1 MFVVYKSTN
10 GSCASQWSRNFPV
23 GRWKSRSAFLRRLY
37 LRDSRAASAL
47 QLDTNPAD
55 CSARRAPRL
64 FLSTDL
70 DWDQV
75 MAGFRLINRPSP
87 LKALVSASGST
98 SNDRDFKM
106 LSAQNEPETGIYR
119 LTAARQRHKHTP
131 ARNTTSISSIKA
143 FFSLERCNYFDNSLY
158 IDAQEMY
165 DVVPSGPIDGK
176 IIYWLVYL
184 LIGEDALGK
193 QVWQVYFPSGTLSF
207 WCIFLF
213 FYVHFEICFPPA
225 IKHNEW
231 RMNTILKPICPPQ
244 GFI

>member
-1 MFVVYKSTN
+1 MCVSMK
-10 GSCASQWSRNFPV
+10 QEFP
-23 GRWKSRSAFLRRLY
+23 RRSAFLRRLY
-37 LRDSRAASAL
+37 LRVSRAASAL

-55 CSARRAPRL
+55 CSARL
-64 FLSTDL
+64 FLSTDP
-70 DWDQV
+70 DWDQI
-75 MAGFRLINRPSP
+75 MAGFRIIDRPSS
-87 LKALVSASGST
+87 LKALVSVSGST

-106 LSAQNEPETGIYR
+106 LSAQNEPETGISR

-131 ARNTTSISSIKA
+131 AINEQHQSA
-143 FFSLERCNYFDNSLY
+143 FFFWLELCNYFDNSLY

-165 DVVPSGPIDGK
+165 DVVPSGHIDGR

-184 LIGEDALGK
+184 LIGEDALEK
-193 QVWQVYFPSGTLSF
+193 QMWQVYFPSGTLSF

-231 RMNTILKPICPPQ
+231 RMNQIQIPIYPPQ
-244 GFI
+244 GRVILYLFS